1 MEFFNDIL
9 TPLFFIISNIGLIFL
24 TFFFLLEKN
33 KIKEKNNYLFFGI
46 LFIIISIFILTQIR
60 NTIF

>member
-46 LFIIISIFILTQIR
+46 LFIIISIFILTRIR

>member
-9 TPLFFIISNIGLIFL
+9 TPLFFIISNLGLIFL